1 MADGL
6 RTRARRGARWLLT
19 AAIMFGLA
27 ASCAGCIWLAIP
39 SLAYQGYK
47 YEHDKNSQTATSHKS
62 ATGGAGAGSSTSA
75 GGANDANTE

>member
-1 MADGL
+1 MAERL
-6 RTRARRGARWLLT
+6 RTRAQRGMRWLMT
-19 AAIMFGLA
+19 AAIMFGMA

-62 ATGGAGAGSSTSA
+62 TTSGASAASSGTA